1 MRYPDARTVFFSGE
15 FSVEFGAVSSDTPVV
30 KKAAG
35 KKAKGEAELLD
46 QATNQLL
53 KAVKQ
58 KMSKKHGGIDYGKL
72 RKDGYSERFLERL
85 ENA

>member
-1 MRYPDARTVFFSGE
+1 VKT
-15 FSVEFGAVSSDTPVV
+15 AV
-30 KKAAG
+30 G
-35 KKAKGEAELLD
+35 KKTKSEAKLLD
-46 QATNQLL
+46 QATSQLL

-58 KMSKKHGGIDYGKL
+58 KMSKKHGCIDYGKL

>member
-1 MRYPDARTVFFSGE
+1 MRYPDARAVPFGGE
-15 FSVEFGAVSSDTPVV
+15 FPVEFGGVSSDNPVV
-30 KKAAG
+30 RNAAG
-35 KKAKGEAELLD
+35 KKAKSEAQLLD

-58 KMSKKHGGIDYGKL
+58 KMLKKHGRVDYGKL

-85 ENA
+85 EES

>member
-1 MRYPDARTVFFSGE
+1 M
-15 FSVEFGAVSSDTPVV
+15 
-30 KKAAG
+30 KNAAG

-72 RKDGYSERFLERL
+72 RKDGYSERFLGRL
-85 ENA
+85 EES

>member
-1 MRYPDARTVFFSGE
+1 
-15 FSVEFGAVSSDTPVV
+15 V

-58 KMSKKHGGIDYGKL
+58 KMLKKHGRIDYGKL
-72 RKDGYSERFLERL
+72 RKDGYSERFLGRL
-85 ENA
+85 ADS

>member
-1 MRYPDARTVFFSGE
+1 
-15 FSVEFGAVSSDTPVV
+15 VEFGGVSSDTPVV
-30 KKAAG
+30 KNAAG

-72 RKDGYSERFLERL
+72 RKDGYGERFLERL
-85 ENA
+85 ASS